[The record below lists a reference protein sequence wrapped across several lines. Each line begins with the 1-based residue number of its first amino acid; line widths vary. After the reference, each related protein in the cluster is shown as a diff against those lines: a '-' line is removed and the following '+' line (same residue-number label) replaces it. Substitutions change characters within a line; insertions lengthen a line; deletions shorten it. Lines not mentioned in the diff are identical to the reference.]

1 MLIIIL
7 ASVNYHFYELINFD
21 DENSLVSILR
31 IDKNLLYE
39 YYGSVIIRI
48 IKYLLMIWIKN
59 LDNIVV

>member
-48 IKYLLMIWIKN
+48 IKYLLMI
-59 LDNIVV
+59 